1 MTFSE
6 RVKNTLI
13 TFMVQYVRDYLF
25 LPPFEDVIDKHF
37 PEFPRDTR

>member
-13 TFMVQYVRDYLF
+13 TYMVQYVRDHLF
-25 LPPFEDVIDKHF
+25 LPAFEDVIDQHF
-37 PEFPRDTR
+37 PNFPRESR